1 MKKVLLSIF
10 IAAACIF
17 QASAQSFVDTIVH
30 QRNVVLEEFTG
41 RNCGYCTDGHRIANE
56 IAASHPGRFWAVN
69 IHAGSFAPTTYPN
82 LKTND
87 GNTIHNGFSIDGYPS
102 GVVNRSTTAAIDRGQ
117 WASVTNQILAQNSYV
132 NLGGQVIINPFTRTA
147 TITVEAYYTGD
158 SPQSTNFLTVVM
170 LQDSI
175 LGSQADYGNYNPSQW
190 YDENHTIYI
199 HMHAL
204 RDVVNSTDAW
214 GDPINTTTQGTLV
227 TRTYIYEIPE
237 QIGSPN
243 PVDVDINNIHFLA
256 FIAESHF
263 YVQTAQQL
271 ETVIVYDN
279 IFPLLSNINQINSIS
294 CSTDGIF
301 TLSFMNGGMD
311 PLTSMEFNVE
321 YGNQTIPY
329 TWNGELAT
337 GQAATEQF
345 PITLVAG
352 TESATVVITNAN
364 GENLEPSP
372 YTTTTGSLTW
382 PEWISGV
389 NEDEITINIWQ
400 DRYGNQLTWYLYA
413 SDSTIIAQG
422 GPYFQL
428 GTNTTK
434 LRTATVTLPED
445 PDCIQFILYDS
456 GCDGINNGH
465 GEGHLNITKADG
477 TVIWENDGHFGC
489 EVSVNLSINSQIVI
503 APGDANGD
511 GVINILDIQTIVEY
525 ITTAGGTQII
535 FDAADYNGDGA
546 VNILDIQAIV
556 MAIF

>member
-1 MKKVLLSIF
+1 
-10 IAAACIF
+10 
-17 QASAQSFVDTIVH
+17 
-30 QRNVVLEEFTG
+30 
-41 RNCGYCTDGHRIANE
+41 
-56 IAASHPGRFWAVN
+56 
-69 IHAGSFAPTTYPN
+69 
-82 LKTND
+82 
-87 GNTIHNGFSIDGYPS
+87 
-102 GVVNRSTTAAIDRGQ
+102 
-117 WASVTNQILAQNSYV
+117 
-132 NLGGQVIINPFTRTA
+132 
-147 TITVEAYYTGD
+147 
-158 SPQSTNFLTVVM
+158 
-170 LQDSI
+170 
-175 LGSQADYGNYNPSQW
+175 
-190 YDENHTIYI
+190 
-199 HMHAL
+199 
-204 RDVVNSTDAW
+204 
-214 GDPINTTTQGTLV
+214 
-227 TRTYIYEIPE
+227 
-237 QIGSPN
+237 
-243 PVDVDINNIHFLA
+243 
-256 FIAESHF
+256 
-263 YVQTAQQL
+263 
-271 ETVIVYDN
+271 
-279 IFPLLSNINQINSIS
+279 
-294 CSTDGIF
+294 TDGIF
-301 TLSFMNGGMD
+301 SLSFMNGGMD

-329 TWNGELAT
+329 TWSGELAT

-364 GENLEPSP
+364 GEAIEPST
-372 YTTTTGSLTW
+372 YTTTVGSLTC

-489 EVSVNLSINSQIVI
+489 EVSVNLSINSQIVV

-525 ITTAGGTQII
+525 ITTAGGTQINLE
-535 FDAADYNGDGA
+535 AADYNGDGA
-546 VNILDIQAIV
+546 VNILDLQAIV
-556 MAIF
+556 IVIF